1 MIERPLDLDAIA
13 AFVCIAELD
22 SFTRAAEAMRTT
34 QAAISLKLKRLEA
47 RLGCRL
53 VERTPRYVRL
63 SARGAAFLEH
73 ARELLE
79 AQDRALAEFAGT
91 RQRLTIGISD
101 HVAGPELPALIA
113 RMNAQ
118 DPQLLIDIRIGSSGD
133 LIQSFDRREL
143 DTVIVRLHNG
153 RSDGEILT
161 EEKFGWFAA
170 PSWRHRAG
178 EPLPVATLAEP
189 CGVRAMAAKLLD
201 AAGVPWTE
209 IFVGGGVA
217 AVAAAVTAGLGVA
230 ALAPRMLPFGAI
242 DVGPKLG
249 LPDLPRLP
257 VLLHTRVKDGR
268 PRDALAALAAAFRSV
283 VRGARATPAKK
294 GRKKID
300 GRKAMLLP
308 IPGKRTA
315 QAETGKGAR
324 AGAIKRKAG

>member
-1 MIERPLDLDAIA
+1 LDAVR
-13 AFVCIAELD
+13 AFVRIAELGG
-22 SFTRAAEAMRTT
+22 FTRAAEAMRTT
-34 QAAISLKLKRLEA
+34 QAAVSLKLQRLEA

-53 VERTPRYVRL
+53 LERTPRYVQL

-79 AQDRALAEFAGT
+79 VHDRALGQVAGT

-118 DPQLLIDIRIGSSGD
+118 DSQLLIEIRIGSSGD
-133 LIQSFDRREL
+133 LLQSFDRREL
-143 DTVIVRLHNG
+143 DTVIVRLHVG

-161 EEKFGWFAA
+161 AERFGWFAA
-170 PSWRHRAG
+170 PSWQHRAG
-178 EPLPVATLAEP
+178 EPLPIATLAEP
-189 CGVRAMAAKLLD
+189 CGVRVMAGQLLN

-217 AVAAAVTAGLGVA
+217 AVAAAVMAGLGVA
-230 ALAPRMLPFGAI
+230 ALAPRMLPFGAV

-268 PRDALAALAAAFRSV
+268 ARDALAGLSAAFRSA
-283 VRGARATPAKK
+283 VRRSQRSEQRGSRPVSQLKVLK
-294 GRKKID
+294 V
-300 GRKAMLLP
+300 
-308 IPGKRTA
+308 KR
-315 QAETGKGAR
+315 
-324 AGAIKRKAG
+324 

>member
-1 MIERPLDLDAIA
+1 MTAHPLDLDAVQ
-13 AFVCIAELD
+13 AFVRIAELG

-34 QAAISLKLKRLEA
+34 QAAVSLKLKRLEQ

-53 VERTPRYVRL
+53 IERTPRYVEL

-79 AQDRALAEFAGT
+79 VHDRALSVLSAV

-118 DPQLLIDIRIGSSGD
+118 DPQLLIEIRIGSSGN
-133 LIQSFDRREL
+133 LLQSFDRREL
-143 DTVIVRLHNG
+143 DTVIVRLHAG
-153 RSDGEILT
+153 RSDGDMIA

-170 PSWRHRAG
+170 PNWQHRAG
-178 EPLPVATLAEP
+178 EPVPVATMAEP
-189 CGVRAMAAKLLD
+189 CGVRAMAGQLLD
-201 AAGVPWTE
+201 AARVPWTE

-217 AVAAAVTAGLGVA
+217 AVAGAVMAGLGVA
-230 ALAPRMLPFGAI
+230 ALAPRMVPFGAV

-257 VLLHTRVKDGR
+257 ILLHTRVKDDR
-268 PRDALAALAAAFRSV
+268 PRAALAALSAAFRSV
-283 VRGARATPAKK
+283 VRG
-294 GRKKID
+294 
-300 GRKAMLLP
+300 
-308 IPGKRTA
+308 
-315 QAETGKGAR
+315 
-324 AGAIKRKAG
+324 